1 MRVTRWQVAGHVV
14 LAEVIGIGGLG
25 IQDHQLVHDN
35 LRPAE
40 NDRNTLGSR
49 PSPGGTNV
57 NPPPLE
63 VRVEEVGLHNWQVD
77 RDSAIQLQHGHLALL
92 APDRP
97 KTALPVLH
105 VSCRRTGP
113 TIQP

>member
-1 MRVTRWQVAGHVV
+1 V
-14 LAEVIGIGGLG
+14 
-25 IQDHQLVHDN
+25 
-35 LRPAE
+35 PAQAWLIS
-40 NDRNTLGSR
+40 DVRSGVSTQT
-49 PSPGGTNV
+49 GTNV